1 MEGEDEMLGL
11 QGNLEQ
17 VQVTAGHVPG
27 WLKFLVC
34 PRDSQRKTHAEL

>member
-27 WLKFLVC
+27 WLGIEFPLGL
-34 PRDSQRKTHAEL
+34 R